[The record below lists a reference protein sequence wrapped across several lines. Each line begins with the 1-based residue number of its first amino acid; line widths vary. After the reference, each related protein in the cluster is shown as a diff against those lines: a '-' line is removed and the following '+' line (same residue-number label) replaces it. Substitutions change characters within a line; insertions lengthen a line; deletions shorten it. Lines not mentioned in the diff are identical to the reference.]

1 MSPAKRA
8 RPVTSGRSSIRV
20 TRWPSTL
27 RALAGGGV
35 GQAWC
40 GALPSVMHS
49 FSGRPCESRDPYAV
63 PSRSTAAYGSSLSR
77 GRHRER
83 PSGKRPI
90 SSLSPLAAHLGGGGP
105 HGLDDVLIAG
115 AAAKIGGQDIE
126 HRLVVDVGV
135 LLQRIGGQHQEAGRA
150 EAALQ
155 PVMRDEGALQRMQ
168 RVAGGETLH
177 GANLAALRLHR
188 EHQAGAHRVI
198 VEDHRAG
205 SADAVLAADMGAGLP
220 AILADRIDQ
229 RLARLHPDGV
239 IAPIDGERDIDLFT
253 HFMNGPGNQKVISI
267 NALWAEHP

>member
-77 GRHRER
+77 GRPRER

-115 AAAKIGGQDIE
+115 AAAEIGGQDIE

-155 PVMRDEGALQRMQ
+155 PVMRE
-168 RVAGGETLH
+168 
-177 GANLAALRLHR
+177 
-188 EHQAGAHRVI
+188 AGAHRLI